1 MLDKLCLVMDIDETM
16 VHYTE
21 NYVKNF
27 TVSDIFNK
35 TASIIHRPG
44 LKEFFDFVKS
54 YSPDNVF
61 KSVSSNA
68 ATVSSNA
75 ATVSSNAATVSSN
88 AATVSSNAATVS
100 SNAATVS
107 SNSSSATVSNTP
119 VINNKSIVLGIWTYG
134 TKTYA
139 NEVAKV
145 LKETYNI
152 DFEFIYSRETMQ
164 DNPGIEEKELD
175 FILEKHGSDLDIKKE
190 NIYLVDNCPS
200 NVYHHKNIKNSIL
213 VTSFVGLKIDEHD
226 KMFFELIGL
235 CKELL
240 NNKNINEKKYIN
252 KFTLNGIPTNIIS
265 IGRNGKKSWDSDDTC
280 VLHEETS
287 SFFGGLAQVPSR
299 ELLVPFRGNA
309 NKTIKRHKRFTRKRN
324 NKRRIYKTGRTL
336 GFLDERK

>member
-21 NYVKNF
+21 NDVSNF
-27 TVSDIFNK
+27 TVTDIFNK

-61 KSVSSNA
+61 KSVS
-68 ATVSSNA
+68 
-75 ATVSSNAATVSSN
+75 
-88 AATVSSNAATVS
+88 
-100 SNAATVS
+100 
-107 SNSSSATVSNTP
+107 
-119 VINNKSIVLGIWTYG
+119 NKSIVLGIWTYG

-145 LKETYNI
+145 LNKTYDI
-152 DFEFIYSRETMQ
+152 DFKFIYSRETMQ
-164 DNPGIEEKELD
+164 ENPGIEEKELD
-175 FILEKHGSDLDIKKE
+175 FILEKHGSELDIKKE

-226 KMFFELIGL
+226 NMFFELIGL

-240 NNKNINEKKYIN
+240 NEDRINKKYIN
-252 KFTLNGIPTNIIS
+252 KFILAKAPSREPSVPLNDIPINIIS
-265 IGRNGKKSWDSDDTC
+265 IGRNGKKSWDYDDTC

-287 SFFGGLAQVPSR
+287 SFFGGLAQAPSR

>member
-21 NYVKNF
+21 NYVRNFF
-27 TVSDIFNK
+27 TVSDILDGR
-35 TASIIHRPG
+35 ASIIHRPG

-61 KSVSSNA
+61 KSVSSND

-88 AATVSSNAATVS
+88 AATVST
-100 SNAATVS
+100 
-107 SNSSSATVSNTP
+107 NSSSATP

-145 LKETYNI
+145 LKETYDI

-213 VTSFVGLKIDEHD
+213 VTSFVGLKIDEND
-226 KMFFELIGL
+226 KMFFELIDL

-240 NNKNINEKKYIN
+240 NNNKINEEKYIN

-287 SFFGGLAQVPSR
+287 SFFGGLAQAPSR
-299 ELLVPFRGNA
+299 KLLVPFRGNA

>member
-21 NYVKNF
+21 NYVKYF

-88 AATVSSNAATVS
+88 SSSTTVST
-100 SNAATVS
+100 
-107 SNSSSATVSNTP
+107 NSSSATP

-145 LKETYNI
+145 LKETYDI

-213 VTSFVGLKIDEHD
+213 VTSFVGLKIDKDD

-280 VLHEETS
+280 VLHEES
-287 SFFGGLAQVPSR
+287 FGG
-299 ELLVPFRGNA
+299 GGG
-309 NKTIKRHKRFTRKRN
+309 NKTIKRHKRYTRKRN